1 MRKSRPELPPSA
13 LPQDRRSPHAL
24 DLRGFTP
31 ATITLLAQRISATA
45 SAEYRP
51 RFGVG
56 VTDLRIMALL
66 GAEPWLA
73 PVDVSESTGLDKA
86 AVSRSLRDL
95 RAAGLVEA
103 AGQPTGRRSLF
114 ALTDA
119 GLVVHDQL
127 VEAAK
132 ARERRL
138 LQGFSAGEHAQL
150 QAFLERMLRNA
161 EQRFD
166 SAHRPD

>member
-1 MRKSRPELPPSA
+1 MRKPRPEILSSA
-13 LPQDRRSPHAL
+13 LPQDRRSPRAL
-24 DLRGFTP
+24 DLRRFTP
-31 ATITLLAQRISATA
+31 ASITILAQKLSANA

-73 PVDVSESTGLDKA
+73 PVDVSEATGLDKA

-95 RAAGLVEA
+95 RSAGLVEA
-103 AGQPTGRRSLF
+103 NGRPTGRRSVF
-114 ALTDA
+114 ALTEA
-119 GLVVHDQL
+119 GIVIHDQL

-138 LQGFSAGEHAQL
+138 LRGFSAEEHAQL
-150 QAFLERMLRNA
+150 QAFLDRMLRTLD
-161 EQRFD
+161 EI
-166 SAHRPD
+166 

>member
-1 MRKSRPELPPSA
+1 M
-13 LPQDRRSPHAL
+13 
-24 DLRGFTP
+24 
-31 ATITLLAQRISATA
+31 ITLLAQKLSASA

-56 VTDLRIMALL
+56 VTDLRIIALL

-73 PVDVSESTGLDKA
+73 PVVISEETGLDKA

-95 RAAGLVEA
+95 RAADLVQA
-103 AGQPTGRRSLF
+103 TGPPNGRRSVF

-119 GLVVHDQL
+119 GLVIHDQL

-138 LQGFSAGEHAQL
+138 LEGFSAEERAQL
-150 QAFLERMLRNA
+150 QAFLDRMLKTID
-161 EQRFD
+161 QI
-166 SAHRPD
+166 